1 MNFRNTPDKPLSMKV
16 TYETTPN
23 PATLKFVFSNKI
35 ADQQSD
41 YPNVE
46 STDTSPLAAKIFGF
60 PWVSSVYI
68 GQDFMTITKQDWV
81 DWSVIAQP
89 LTGLLSEHVS
99 SGQPVFVQKTIDPDI
114 NENDSAIVKQIKKV
128 LKEEIRPVVA
138 MDGGDVVFSKYE
150 ENVLYIQMKGACNGC
165 PSSQATLKDGI
176 EVRMKEAIPEI
187 KAVEAI

>member
-1 MNFRNTPDKPLSMKV
+1 MKV
-16 TYETTPN
+16 TYENTPN
-23 PATLKFVFSNKI
+23 PATLKFNFASKI
-35 ADQQSD
+35 TDTVSD

-60 PWVSSVYI
+60 PWVSSVFI

-81 DWSVIAQP
+81 EWSVLAQP
-89 LTGLLSEHVS
+89 LSGLLSEHIS
-99 SGQPVFVQKTIDPDI
+99 SGQPVFVQKVTDPEAS
-114 NENDSAIVKQIKKV
+114 ENDSPIVKQIKKV

-150 ENVLYIQMKGACNGC
+150 DNILYIQMKGACNGC

-176 EVRMKEAIPEI
+176 EVRLKEAIPEI

>member
-1 MNFRNTPDKPLSMKV
+1 MNFCNTPDKPLSMKV

-99 SGQPVFVQKTIDPDI
+99 SGQPVFVQKTVDPDI
-114 NENDSAIVKQIKKV
+114 NENDSVIVKQIKKV

-150 ENVLYIQMKGACNGC
+150 DNVLYIQMKGACNGC

-187 KAVEAI
+187 KSVEAI

>member
-1 MNFRNTPDKPLSMKV
+1 MKV
-16 TYETTPN
+16 TYENTPN
-23 PATLKFVFSNKI
+23 PATLKFKFDAQI
-35 ADQQSD
+35 ANETHDF
-41 YPNVE
+41 PNVE

-60 PWVSSVYI
+60 PWVSSVFI

-81 DWSVIAQP
+81 DWSVIANP

-99 SGQPVFVQKTIDPDI
+99 SGRPVFVVKTVDPDV
-114 NENDSAIVKQIKKV
+114 NENDSEIVKKIKKV

-150 ENVLYIQMKGACNGC
+150 DNILYIQMKGACNGC

-176 EVRMKEAIPEI
+176 QVRLIEALPEI

>member
-1 MNFRNTPDKPLSMKV
+1 MKV

-99 SGQPVFVQKTIDPDI
+99 SGQPVFVQKTVDPDI

-128 LKEEIRPVVA
+128 LKEEIRPIVA

-150 ENVLYIQMKGACNGC
+150 DNVLYIQMKGACNGC

>member
-1 MNFRNTPDKPLSMKV
+1 MNFRSTPDKPIGMKV

-89 LTGLLSEHVS
+89 LTGLLSEHVT
-99 SGQPVFVQKTIDPDI
+99 SGQPVFVQKTVDPDI

-150 ENVLYIQMKGACNGC
+150 DNVLYIQMKGACNGC